1 MKAKMVCFLRFGF
14 CKSKSD
20 TEFKQELI
28 CSCLYLSSVGL
39 RWWRFQIFR
48 CKSELRAVCWQARVY
63 CARKVSLYLV
73 KSPW

>member
-14 CKSKSD
+14 CKSKSES
-20 TEFKQELI
+20 EFKQELI

-48 CKSELRAVCWQARVY
+48 CKSELRAVLASQ
-63 CARKVSLYLV
+63 SLLCQEGL
-73 KSPW
+73 SLPG